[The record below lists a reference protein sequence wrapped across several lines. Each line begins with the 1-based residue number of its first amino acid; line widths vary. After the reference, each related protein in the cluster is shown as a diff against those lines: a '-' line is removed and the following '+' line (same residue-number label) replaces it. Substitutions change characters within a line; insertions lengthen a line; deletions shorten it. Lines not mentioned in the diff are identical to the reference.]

1 MLRNRPFATVLGDVE
16 DLEALTR
23 NHFFVVPL
31 NVTWPNSLFSDT
43 NASYRKLQR
52 PTASSSRIMG
62 QMDV

>member
-1 MLRNRPFATVLGDVE
+1 MLNNRPLATVRGDIE

-23 NHFFVVPL
+23 NHFTVGPL
-31 NVTWPNSLFSDT
+31 NLTWPISLFSDT
-43 NASYRKLQR
+43 TASYRKLQR